1 MGFFRHGRSKVSES
15 AQAKKNGGAGI
26 QRVGVLGLVAYV
38 VLRVGCFWVYL
49 STDGYGGKDE

>member
-26 QRVGVLGLVAYV
+26 QRVGVLKLVAYV
-38 VLRVGCFWVYL
+38 VLRAGCFWVHFL
-49 STDGYGGKDE
+49 TDGYGEKDE